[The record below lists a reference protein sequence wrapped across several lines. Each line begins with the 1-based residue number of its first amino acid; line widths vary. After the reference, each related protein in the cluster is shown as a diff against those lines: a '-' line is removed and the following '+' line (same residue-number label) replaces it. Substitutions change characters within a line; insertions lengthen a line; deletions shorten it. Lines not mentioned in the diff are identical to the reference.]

1 MWMKGDKEMTMMTSR
16 ERKGDHFW
24 VARRFLMTL
33 AWHLAAA
40 LALAVVANRAQTPRD
55 ETLEGDLREV
65 EK

>member
-1 MWMKGDKEMTMMTSR
+1 
-16 ERKGDHFW
+16 
-24 VARRFLMTL
+24 MTL

-40 LALAVVANRAQTPRD
+40 LALAAVADRAQTPRD

>member
-1 MWMKGDKEMTMMTSR
+1 
-16 ERKGDHFW
+16 
-24 VARRFLMTL
+24 MTL

-40 LALAVVANRAQTPRD
+40 LALAVVADRAQTPRD